1 MKEKSLTAI
10 YLCKLTNGH
19 LHSLNLG
26 DLKIFAKE
34 KLGIQNVWEEE
45 DIPLL
50 DPMKMAQII
59 QQFKIE
65 RIILA
70 GITPGF
76 AKTFFN
82 RAFCLAGKDPANIN
96 LASFGNIKFPDT
108 DAKSYAQAVLTAA
121 FFQVDLDEF
130 LGKDMLSLNP
140 QTLVIG
146 GGIAG
151 IQASLEIADGNQ
163 KVFLVEKT
171 GTIGGHMAMFDK
183 TFPTLD
189 CAACILTPKMVDVGQ
204 HPNIDLL
211 TYSEVIDIQGK
222 AGDYTVSVLKKARR
236 VDISTCIG
244 CGTCSEKCPS
254 KTPSEFDS
262 NTSLRKAIYIPFPQ
276 AVPNKYLIDAEH
288 CIYVQDNG
296 KCGVCVKV
304 CPVTNCIDLDAK
316 DEVLEIKVGQI
327 ILATGFEVFD
337 ASRLDQYAYGKLPNV
352 ITSLE
357 LERLVNAS
365 GPTEGYITTRTKDKK
380 GNWVFLPKNPVP
392 NSFALIH
399 CIGSRDENYN
409 KYCSKVC
416 CMYTLKLAHLIK
428 EKLPDATVDE
438 YFIDMRAFGKGYDE
452 FYERIKGE
460 NINMIRG
467 RTATIESDGEELKL
481 RSEDMLNDRIL
492 ERNYDMVVLSVGL
505 EAGKDNQKLSD
516 LTEVALDENGW
527 FQELDMLSSTENT
540 TKAGVFL
547 AGLCQGPKDIPDTVA
562 QASSAASNVL
572 QNIHNEKMQNH
583 ITNKTYE
590 NIIEQI
596 LKNTEKTEVKL

>member
-1 MKEKSLTAI
+1 MVKQNSRAVIFQERKNSGLEKLEQFAGEFPEVKEVWFATDLPLKDKKNLSTRIIESGVEKIIIAGESPGELKSFVSAALAGAGKNPEDI
-10 YLCKLTNGH
+10 SLVSVNGTM
-19 LHSLNLG
+19 LSDG
-26 DLKIFAKE
+26 DLLSVFKAKILCA
-34 KLGIQNVWEEE
+34 V
-45 DIPLL
+45 
-50 DPMKMAQII
+50 
-59 QQFKIE
+59 
-65 RIILA
+65 
-70 GITPGF
+70 
-76 AKTFFN
+76 
-82 RAFCLAGKDPANIN
+82 KDVHFE
-96 LASFGNIKFPDT
+96 LASDPPENEVNK
-108 DAKSYAQAVLTAA
+108 K
-121 FFQVDLDEF
+121 
-130 LGKDMLSLNP
+130 
-140 QTLVIG
+140 TLVIG
-146 GGIAG
+146 AGIAG
-151 IQASLEIADGNQ
+151 IQASLEIANAGID
-163 KVFLVEKT
+163 VTLIEKT

-189 CAACILTPKMVDVGQ
+189 CAACILTPKMVEVGQ
-204 HPNIDLL
+204 HPNIELL
-211 TYSEVIDIQGK
+211 TYSEVLDVSGE
-222 AGDYTVSVLKKARR
+222 AGDYTVKVFKKTRR
-236 VDISTCIG
+236 VDLATCIG
-244 CGTCSEKCPS
+244 CGDCTAKCPVS
-254 KTPSEFDS
+254 VPSEFDAG
-262 NTSLRKAIYIPFPQ
+262 TTMRKAIYIPFPQ